1 MDALNSVARA
11 LRGSTV
17 GREMEKRTRDERRD
31 VAWFQIHL
39 YDVFSCS
46 LCPNCIKCIYLI
58 IAEASHGIAGHD
70 SVTARHVHCTS
81 LCDAC
86 ALDVG

>member
-31 VAWFQIHL
+31 VA
-39 YDVFSCS
+39 
-46 LCPNCIKCIYLI
+46 
-58 IAEASHGIAGHD
+58 
-70 SVTARHVHCTS
+70 
-81 LCDAC
+81 
-86 ALDVG
+86 